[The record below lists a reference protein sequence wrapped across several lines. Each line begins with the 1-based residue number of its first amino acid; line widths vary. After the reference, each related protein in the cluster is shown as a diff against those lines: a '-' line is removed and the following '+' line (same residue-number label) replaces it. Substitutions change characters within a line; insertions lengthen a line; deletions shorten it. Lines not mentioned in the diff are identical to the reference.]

1 MQQFYK
7 FATQTCK
14 HNMKKIVKPGF
25 EFVFSLSLIAILG
38 LPPLVLAQ
46 NQKSIDI
53 KISNGDTTING
64 KNIKQLSSAERKDAL
79 AAMADAPVPPPPP
92 PAPGNQS
99 TFLLKENKNGKDITI
114 QRDVTIETDEP
125 VAANGEKVQ
134 KRVRLKRLKTDS
146 AFTYRF
152 DNDLSPMDIQVKNFT
167 GSKQKPMNGRN
178 SQSFVYTR
186 TDGDGITNN
195 VNYNVSDAPAD
206 KLIALTG
213 SDKAMLDISELNLN
227 YEFSS
232 ANTILSVNLPA
243 GLKELKFT
251 ASNGNVVWAD
261 KTAAT
266 SFSKK
271 FALPVNGVYYLQVKQ
286 GNRIALKKIVK
297 E

>member
-1 MQQFYK
+1 
-7 FATQTCK
+7 
-14 HNMKKIVKPGF
+14 MKKIVKPGF
-25 EFVFSLSLIAILG
+25 EFIFSLSLIAILG

-53 KISNGDTTING
+53 KIANGDTTING

-79 AAMADAPVPPPPP
+79 AAMADAPIPPPPP

-114 QRDVTIETDEP
+114 QRDVTVETNEP
-125 VAANGEKVQ
+125 VAANGEKTE

-152 DNDLSPMDIQVKNFT
+152 DNDLPPMDVKINTFRSN
-167 GSKQKPMNGRN
+167 GAGHKPVTMNGRN
-178 SQSFVYTR
+178 SQSFVYSC
-186 TDGDGITNN
+186 TDGDGITTN
-195 VNYNVSDAPAD
+195 VNYSVSDAPAD
-206 KLIALTG
+206 KLKALTYT
-213 SDKAMLDISELNLN
+213 DKANLEISELNLN

-243 GLKELKFT
+243 GLKELKLT
-251 ASNGNVVWAD
+251 SSNGNVVWAD
-261 KTAAT
+261 KTSAT

-286 GNRIALKKIVK
+286 GNRIVLKKIVK